1 METRFGQKSLG
12 LPLRFVQKI
21 DRPFIGMPGI
31 YNVFHNF
38 NWLTLMEYVLM
49 PTTLKQYEY
58 KLLFERNVAETS
70 KLVAHFSYGDFPV
83 IY

>member
-1 METRFGQKSLG
+1 METRFGQKPLG

-31 YNVFHNF
+31 YNMFHNF